1 MFPTSRKKVETKTS
15 LLMEDYRLSLFF
27 FLLLYFCIFFFL
39 YSEYASEN
47 MIDLLI
53 I

>member
-27 FLLLYFCIFFFL
+27 FFFCIFVFFL